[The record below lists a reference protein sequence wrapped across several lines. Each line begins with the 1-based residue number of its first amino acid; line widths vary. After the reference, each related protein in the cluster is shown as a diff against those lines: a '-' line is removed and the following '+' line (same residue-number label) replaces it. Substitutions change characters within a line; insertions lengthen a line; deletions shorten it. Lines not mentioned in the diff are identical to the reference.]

1 MTVFFRD
8 AAHISYEKVLEA
20 LEHLSAHPGTA
31 LEFPGKSEEGRPIP
45 ALCLGDRKAPCH
57 VLLQGAIH
65 AREHMTAWLLT
76 AMAERAQDQNLPRD
90 ICWHF
95 LPMMNPDAVEIS
107 QRGLLSGRREEIYRQ
122 DLAAGRTGEEPER
135 YARRWKANALGT
147 DLNRNFPAGWE
158 LLEGPGVPSSEN
170 FRGEAPFSAAE
181 ARTLRDY
188 TLRYPFAVTVSYHAS
203 GSVIYYEYGK
213 KQPVNRLSRSLGE
226 AVAAVTGYPMEGS
239 AGLAGGGYKDWAVD
253 SLGIPSLTI
262 EIGRGEAPLRAEEA
276 RDIWER
282 NREVLPAIAAWLQ
295 EREENQ
301 LCPLKK

>member
-1 MTVFFRD
+1 MTEFLGE
-8 AAHISYEKVLEA
+8 AADFSYEKMLKVLER
-20 LEHLSAHPGTA
+20 LSARPGAA
-31 LEFPGKSEEGRPIP
+31 LEFPGKSQEGRSIP
-45 ALCLGDRKAPCH
+45 ALRLGVREAICH

-76 AMAERAQDQNLPRD
+76 AMAERAQNQDLPRD

-107 QRGLLSGRREEIYRQ
+107 QRDLLGGRQQEIYRQ
-122 DLAAGRTGEEPER
+122 DLSAGRTGEGPEG

-158 LLEGPGVPSSEN
+158 LLEGPRVPSSEN

-181 ARTLRDY
+181 TRVLRDY

-239 AGLAGGGYKDWAVD
+239 AGLAGGGYKDWAMG

-276 RDIWER
+276 RDIWAR

-295 EREENQ
+295 KGKRAGTAHE
-301 LCPLKK
+301 